1 MTSLEVGERALN
13 RKDTTHGVFVWLVSL
28 EIFFAYV
35 FSVIIVYLF
44 SVLFCCVVLVSM
56 CMCVVQVLF
65 LGFLKQALTIYLWLS

>member
-1 MTSLEVGERALN
+1 MGVKALD
-13 RKDTTHGVFVWLVSL
+13 RKGTTHGVFVWLVSL

-44 SVLFCCVVLVSM
+44 SVLFCCVVLVLM